1 MPLQQIPAGWSATL
15 EAVGAD
21 ATLALYAHADAIIF
35 DNSVTRV
42 QLGLYDGDTVVAV
55 KRTIRPVD
63 EAELAK
69 ALREKD
75 TLKALAHPH
84 IVRSFSHAMDKSFIY
99 VALEPFVALPL
110 VAGQRATSLTLKHV
124 VQQSSAGGPS
134 IGRAARIDVLRQVAD
149 GLHYLHSNNLVHRD
163 VKPMNVLV
171 RPRPQGGGGSGGG
184 GGFVA
189 KLSDLEFAKELGSSS
204 GGGAQASTFAGGTQD
219 WQAPEVFMKQA
230 NTKGSDVFSL
240 GLVVFFVCTDGG
252 HALGEKCERTTNLM
266 RIKFTGSAGHLTP
279 LLAGAG
285 PEAADLVGAM
295 LVADPA
301 ARLGAGA
308 VLAHP
313 LFWTLGEKVRYVSRI
328 HSSFARTAGLQA
340 AVDGDGG
347 GKGGCWGGGDWRLQE
362 GLPAALWQRGAPGR
376 FEHSDGH
383 TSQYGNRTSEL
394 VRLVRNLSQ
403 HFAEQRPELRRA
415 ILEVGG
421 GAGRGGGGGEAGA
434 GGAVAVASSVDEQE
448 AAAVG
453 RCFFGAFP
461 SLVVHL
467 RRAEARLA
475 QQQIVAAS
483 TFK

>member
-1 MPLQQIPAGWSATL
+1 MKNLRHDHVVQFYTH
-15 EAVGAD
+15 AVD
-21 ATLALYAHADAIIF
+21 A
-35 DNSVTRV
+35 
-42 QLGLYDGDTVVAV
+42 
-55 KRTIRPVD
+55 
-63 EAELAK
+63 
-69 ALREKD
+69 
-75 TLKALAHPH
+75 
-84 IVRSFSHAMDKSFIY
+84 SFIY
-99 VALEPFVALPL
+99 VALEPFVVLPL
-110 VAGQRATSLTLKHV
+110 VAGQRATSLTLRQV
-124 VQQSSAGGPS
+124 MQQSAKGRA
-134 IGRAARIDVLRQVAD
+134 IGRAARIDVLRQIAD

-171 RPRPQGGGGSGGG
+171 RPRPQGGAGGG
-184 GGFVA
+184 AGGFVA

-204 GGGAQASTFAGGTQD
+204 GGGAQASTFAGGTKG
-219 WQAPEVFMKQA
+219 WQAPEVFMEEA
-230 NTKGSDVFSL
+230 NTKGSDIFSL

-252 HALGEKCERTTNLM
+252 HALGEKRERTTNLM
-266 RIKFTGSAGHLTP
+266 KIKFTGSANHLTP

-313 LFWTLGEKVRYVSRI
+313 LFWTLGEKVRYASRI

-362 GLPAALWQRGAPGR
+362 GLPPALWQRGAPGR

-403 HFAEQRPELRRA
+403 HFAEQRSELRRA
-415 ILEVGG
+415 ILAVGG
-421 GAGRGGGGGEAGA
+421 GDSGTGGGGGGSGAGA
-434 GGAVAVASSVDEQE
+434 GGVAAVASSVDEQE

-475 QQQIVAAS
+475 QQQVEDAS
-483 TFK
+483 TSK